1 MSTFAGWSCYRCLT
15 TKGRARSS
23 ALCEA
28 CRAAIEQAGLCWCPR
43 CKSATPP
50 VLYSRVNSICL
61 ACHAA
66 RQRKNRAT
74 NPKIRASDRKS
85 DTAWKRAN
93 PEANRAN
100 VARWKAA
107 NPGWRNTER
116 ERVRRLERYA
126 TDPAYREKCKAAVRA
141 WRERQ

>member
-1 MSTFAGWSCYRCLT
+1 MTSPSWSCYRCLT
-15 TKGRARSS
+15 TQNRAKSS
-23 ALCEA
+23 ALCKECREA
-28 CRAAIEQAGLCWCPR
+28 IQQAGLCWCPR
-43 CKSATPP
+43 CQQAVAPVRFSAA
-50 VLYSRVNSICL
+50 NSVCL

-100 VARWKAA
+100 ITRWKAA

-116 ERVRRLERYA
+116 ERLRRLERYQ

-141 WRERQ
+141 WRQR